1 MTTYDVYSRQGAD
14 NRFAPRSDVNAL
26 TNAQVAQGAEIGTLK
41 EQVRAQLLLSNMLPR
56 PAGPNIPAT
65 LVVGFIG
72 DSWCTARAG
81 GEGGAPEEA
90 TLAAVAARRL
100 GVAAAVS
107 GQGSTGW
114 AHVPTPQGDTGFFS
128 APARVDAV
136 LDAHPS
142 LLVVVGSVNDNWA
155 IDQPPV
161 PSDPASGPAAI
172 KNSVVALVTRV
183 RDRAPALPII
193 VVGPQPTSEY
203 RTYAG
208 SSHKNAAAVRAG
220 VEAAGGA
227 GNGVWF
233 TDWLGVAVSPATRW
247 DPATSP
253 NRHWGRGEVIC
264 YDGVNYEVTEASWV
278 PSSNPDAAD
287 PYLASFLPSAPV
299 SRRTAVLS
307 GRGAVGKTPSS
318 GTRALWLMADETH
331 VNVAGA
337 QAFGVELADRVIEG
351 VSALRDWIIA
361 KGPVVVRPATP
372 TPPPPGPNPPAPP
385 APARPMGALADVRD
399 ARWGVKWGALSATAL
414 QGALSQ
420 LPEGAA
426 VRGSAA
432 LPVRMSKDEGA
443 DRFVTSTVSSIT
455 PKGGGAA
462 VRINQSTVA
471 QLKAVEDVN
480 GVVATLGEALDI
492 LDAAP
497 ARTPIIVE
505 CMDTSNDIIADYWV
519 YDQKMMQYLL
529 GRYGAQ
535 AAKRVIVATNGTL
548 NAARQKAKADAALKA
563 LPRLAYKPSGPWT
576 AEDVGALRAVD
587 MIACR
592 SNDASKPEVLA
603 AIKNHPEKPGLWWA
617 GMTTAAHVDAARAA
631 SKAAGLAIEGWLM
644 EAREAAPGAL
654 STALPVMP

>member
-1 MTTYDVYSRQGAD
+1 MATYPVYSKAGVDR
-14 NRFAPRSDVNAL
+14 RFAPKASVDAL
-26 TNAQVAQGAEIGTLK
+26 TALTSTQGAEIGTLK

-56 PAGPNIPAT
+56 QGGPGTPTT

-72 DSWCTARAG
+72 DSWATPGAG
-81 GEGGAPEEA
+81 GAGGAPEGE
-90 TLAAVAARRL
+90 TMVSVAAKRL

-114 AHVPTPQGDTGFFS
+114 ARTPTPQGDTGFFS
-128 APARVDAV
+128 APKRVDAV

-161 PSDPASGPAAI
+161 PSDPASGPKAI
-172 KNSVVALVTRV
+172 TDSVKALVDRV
-183 RDRAPALPII
+183 RDRAPALPIV

-208 SSHKNAAAVRAG
+208 SSHKNAKAVLDG
-220 VEAAGGA
+220 VSASGGA
-227 GNGVWF
+227 NNGVWF
-233 TDWLGVAVSPATRW
+233 TDWLGVAATSATRW
-247 DPATSP
+247 DPATGP
-253 NRHWGRGEVIC
+253 ARHWSRSEVIC
-264 YDGVNYEVTEASWV
+264 YEGVNYEVTATSWV
-278 PSSNPDAAD
+278 PNANPDAAD

-307 GRGAVGKTPSS
+307 GRGAVGKTPAS

-337 QAFGVELADRVIEG
+337 QAFGVELADRIIEG
-351 VSALRDWIIA
+351 VGALREWIIA
-361 KGPVVVRPATP
+361 KGPVVVRPASP
-372 TPPPPGPNPPAPP
+372 TPPPPPNPPAPT
-385 APARPMGALADVRD
+385 PARPMGALADVRD
-399 ARWGVKWGALSATAL
+399 ARWGVKWGALSASAL

-420 LPEGAA
+420 LIEGETL
-426 VRGSAA
+426 RGSVA

-497 ARTPIIVE
+497 ARTPIVVE
-505 CMDTSNDIIADYWV
+505 CMDTNNDIIADYWV
-519 YDQKMMQYLL
+519 YDQKMMEFLL
-529 GRYGAQ
+529 ARYGAA
-535 AAKRVIVATNGTL
+535 AAKRIIVATNGTL
-548 NAARQKAKADAALKA
+548 NAARIKAKEDAALKV
-563 LPRLAYKPSGPWT
+563 LPRMACKPSGPWT
-576 AEDVGALRAVD
+576 AEDIGRLKAVD

-603 AIKNHPEKPGLWWA
+603 AIKNHPEGPGLWWQ
-617 GMTTAAHVDAARAA
+617 GMTTAGHVETAKAA

-644 EAREAAPGAL
+644 EALEASPGAL
-654 STALPVMP
+654 STALPIMP

>member
-1 MTTYDVYSRQGAD
+1 MATYPVYSKTGVDR
-14 NRFAPRSDVNAL
+14 RFAPKASVDAL
-26 TNAQVAQGAEIGTLK
+26 TNAQIAQGAEIAAVK

-56 PAGPNIPAT
+56 QGGPGVPTTIT
-65 LVVGFIG
+65 VGFIG
-72 DSWCTARAG
+72 DSWMTPQAG
-81 GEGGAPEEA
+81 GPGGASEGGTMPQI
-90 TLAAVAARRL
+90 AAKRL
-100 GVAAAVS
+100 GVAAAIS

-114 AHVPTPQGDTGFFS
+114 ARTPSPQGTTGFFS

-142 LLVVVGSVNDNWA
+142 LLVVVGSVNDNWT

-161 PSDPASGPAAI
+161 PSDPASGPKAI
-172 KNSVVALVTRV
+172 SQSVKALVDRV

-193 VVGPQPTSEY
+193 IVGPQPTSEY

-208 SSHKNAAAVRAG
+208 SSHKNAEAVRDG
-220 VEAAGGA
+220 VTAAGGLT
-227 GNGVWF
+227 NGIWF
-233 TDWLGVAVSPATRW
+233 SDWLGVATTSATRW

-253 NRHWGRGEVIC
+253 ARHWSKGEVIC
-264 YDGVNYEVTEASWV
+264 YDGVNYEVVADAWV
-278 PSSNPDAAD
+278 PSANPDAAD

-307 GRGAVGKTPSS
+307 GRGAVGKTPAS

-331 VNVAGA
+331 VNVGGA

-351 VSALRDWIIA
+351 TQTLRDWIIA
-361 KGPVVVRPATP
+361 KGPVVVRPASP
-372 TPPPPGPNPPAPP
+372 TPPPPTP
-385 APARPMGALADVRD
+385 PARPMGALADVRD
-399 ARWGVKWGALSATAL
+399 ARWGVKWGALSASAL
-414 QGALSQ
+414 RGALSQ
-420 LPEGAA
+420 LIEGETL
-426 VRGSAA
+426 RGSVA

-455 PKGGGAA
+455 PKGGGTA
-462 VRINQSTVA
+462 VRINQSTIA

-480 GVVATLGEALDI
+480 GVVATLGEALSL

-497 ARTPIIVE
+497 ARTPIVVE

-529 GRYGAQ
+529 GRYGAA
-535 AAKRVIVATNGTL
+535 AAKRIIVATNGTL
-548 NAARQKAKADAALKA
+548 NAARIKAKEDAALKV
-563 LPRLAYKPSGPWT
+563 LPRMACKPSGPWT
-576 AEDVGALRAVD
+576 AEDIGKLKAVD

-603 AIKNHPEKPGLWWA
+603 AIKNHPERPGLWWQ
-617 GMTTAAHVDAARAA
+617 GMTTAGHVESAKAA
-631 SKAAGLAIEGWLM
+631 SKTAGLAIEGWLM
-644 EAREAAPGAL
+644 EALEASPGAL
-654 STALPVMP
+654 STALPIRP

>member
-1 MTTYDVYSRQGAD
+1 MTTYDVYSKRGAD

-26 TNAQVAQGAEIGTLK
+26 TSAQIAQGAEIAAVK
-41 EQVRAQLLLSNMLPR
+41 EQIRAQLLLSNMLPR
-56 PAGPNIPAT
+56 LAGPNTPAT

-72 DSWCTARAG
+72 DSWMTPGAG
-81 GEGGAPEEA
+81 GQGGAPEEA
-90 TLAAVAARRL
+90 TMPQIAAKRL

-114 AHVPTPQGDTGFFS
+114 AHAPAGVGFFS

-155 IDQPPV
+155 IDQPPT
-161 PSDPASGPAAI
+161 PADPASGPRAI
-172 KNSVVALVTRV
+172 SQSVKALVDRV

-208 SSHKNAAAVRAG
+208 SSHKNVHAVKDG
-220 VEAAGGA
+220 VDLAGGLT
-227 GNGVWF
+227 NGIWF

-247 DPATSP
+247 DPASSP

-264 YDGVNYEVTEASWV
+264 YDGVNYEVTADAWV
-278 PSSNPDAAD
+278 PSVNPDAAD

-307 GRGAVGKTPSS
+307 GRGAVGKTPAS
-318 GTRALWLMADETH
+318 GTRALWLMNDETH
-331 VNVAGA
+331 VNVGGA
-337 QAFGVELADRVIEG
+337 QAFGVELADRIIEG
-351 VSALRDWIIA
+351 VSALRDWIIS
-361 KGPVVVRPATP
+361 KGPVVVRPAP
-372 TPPPPGPNPPAPP
+372 APGPNPQPG
-385 APARPMGALADVRD
+385 RPTGALADVRD

-414 QGALSQ
+414 QGVLSQ

-462 VRINQSTVA
+462 VRINQSTIA
-471 QLKAVEDVN
+471 QIKAVEDVN

-497 ARTPIIVE
+497 ARTPIVVE

-529 GRYGAQ
+529 ARYGAQ

-548 NAARQKAKADAALKA
+548 NAARQKAKADAALKV

-576 AEDVGALRAVD
+576 AEDVGALKAVD

-592 SNDASKPEVLA
+592 SNDTSKPEVLA
-603 AIKNHPEKPGLWWA
+603 AIKNHPDRPGLWWA
-617 GMTTAAHVDAARAA
+617 GMTTAAHVEAARAA
-631 SKAAGLAIEGWLM
+631 SKAAGLAIEGWIM
-644 EAREAAPGAL
+644 EAKEAAPGAL
-654 STALPVMP
+654 STALPVRP

>member
-14 NRFAPRSDVNAL
+14 KRFAPRSDVSAL
-26 TNAQVAQGAEIGTLK
+26 TSAQIAQGAEIGTLK

-56 PAGPNIPAT
+56 QGGPGTPSA

-81 GEGGAPEEA
+81 GPEGAPEEA
-90 TLAAVAARRL
+90 TMVQIAAKRL

-114 AHVPTPQGDTGFFS
+114 ARTPSPQGSTGFFS
-128 APARVDAV
+128 APERVDAV

-155 IDQPPV
+155 IDQPPT
-161 PSDPASGPAAI
+161 PADPASGPRAI
-172 KNSVVALVTRV
+172 SQSVKALVDRV

-208 SSHKNAAAVRAG
+208 SSHKNVHAVKDG
-220 VEAAGGA
+220 VDLAGGPA
-227 GNGVWF
+227 NGVWF
-233 TDWLGVAVSPATRW
+233 SDWLGVATSPATRW
-247 DPATSP
+247 DPASSP

-264 YDGVNYEVTEASWV
+264 YDGVNYEVVADAWV
-278 PSSNPDAAD
+278 PSVNPDAAD

-307 GRGAVGKTPSS
+307 GRGAVGKTPAS
-318 GTRALWLMADETH
+318 GTRALWLMSDETH
-331 VNVAGA
+331 VNVGGA

-351 VSALRDWIIA
+351 VQALREWIIGQ
-361 KGPVVVRPATP
+361 GPVVVRPASP
-372 TPPPPGPNPPAPP
+372 TPPPPGPNPPPP
-385 APARPMGALADVRD
+385 PARPTGALADVRD

-432 LPVRMSKDEGA
+432 LPVRMSKDEGT

-462 VRINQSTVA
+462 VRINQSTIA

-505 CMDTSNDIIADYWV
+505 CIDTSNDIIADYWV
-519 YDQKMMQYLL
+519 YDRKMMQYLL
-529 GRYGAQ
+529 ARYGA
-535 AAKRVIVATNGTL
+535 AASKRIIVATNGTL
-548 NAARQKAKADAALKA
+548 NAARQKAKADAALKV

-576 AEDVGALRAVD
+576 AEDIGGLKAVD

-592 SNDASKPEVLA
+592 SNDTSKPEVLA
-603 AIKNHPEKPGLWWA
+603 AIKNHPEGPGLWWA
-617 GMTTAAHVDAARAA
+617 GMTTAAHVEAAKTA

-644 EAREAAPGAL
+644 EAKEAAPGAL
-654 STALPVMP
+654 STALPVRP

>member
-1 MTTYDVYSRQGAD
+1 MATYPVYSKAGVDR
-14 NRFAPRSDVNAL
+14 RFAPKASVDAL
-26 TNAQVAQGAEIGTLK
+26 TNAQVAQGAEIGALK

-56 PAGPNIPAT
+56 QGGPGTPASI
-65 LVVGFIG
+65 VVGFIG
-72 DSWCTARAG
+72 DSWATPGAG
-81 GEGGAPEEA
+81 GEGGASEGETMPQI
-90 TLAAVAARRL
+90 AAKRL
-100 GVAAAVS
+100 GVAAAIS

-114 AHVPTPQGDTGFFS
+114 ARTPSPQGTTGFFS

-142 LLVVVGSVNDNWA
+142 LLVVVGSVNDNWT

-161 PSDPASGPAAI
+161 PSDPNSGPAAI
-172 KNSVVALVTRV
+172 TASVKALVDRV
-183 RDRAPALPII
+183 RDRAPALPTI

-208 SSHKNAAAVRAG
+208 SSHKNAKAVRDG
-220 VEAAGGA
+220 VSASGGA
-227 GNGVWF
+227 NNGVWF
-233 TDWLGVAVSPATRW
+233 TDWLGVATTSATRW

-253 NRHWGRGEVIC
+253 ARHWSRGEVIC
-264 YDGVNYEVTEASWV
+264 YDGVNYEVVASSWV
-278 PSSNPDAAD
+278 PQSNPDAAD

-299 SRRTAVLS
+299 SRRTAVLT
-307 GRGAVGKTPSS
+307 GRGAVGKPSAT

-337 QAFGVELADRVIEG
+337 QAFGVELADRIIEG
-351 VSALRDWIIA
+351 AQALRDWIIA
-361 KGPVVVRPATP
+361 KGPVVVRPASP
-372 TPPPPGPNPPAPP
+372 TPPAPT
-385 APARPMGALADVRD
+385 PARPMGALADVRD
-399 ARWGVKWGALSATAL
+399 ARWGVKWGALSASAL
-414 QGALSQ
+414 RGALSQ
-420 LPEGAA
+420 LIEGETL
-426 VRGSAA
+426 RGSVA

-462 VRINQSTVA
+462 VRINQSTIA

-480 GVVATLGEALDI
+480 GVVATLGEALSL

-497 ARTPIIVE
+497 ARSPIVVE
-505 CMDTSNDIIADYWV
+505 CMDTNNDIIADYWV
-519 YDQKMMQYLL
+519 YDQKMMEFLL
-529 GRYGAQ
+529 ARYGAA

-548 NAARQKAKADAALKA
+548 NAARIKAKEDAALKV
-563 LPRLAYKPSGPWT
+563 LPRMACKPSGPWT
-576 AEDVGALRAVD
+576 AEDIGKLKAVD

-603 AIKNHPEKPGLWWA
+603 AIKNHPERPGLWWQ
-617 GMTTAAHVDAARAA
+617 GMTTAGHVETAKAA

-644 EAREAAPGAL
+644 EALEASPGAL
-654 STALPVMP
+654 STALPIMP

>member
-1 MTTYDVYSRQGAD
+1 MATYPVYSKAGVDR
-14 NRFAPRSDVNAL
+14 RFAPKASVDAL
-26 TNAQVAQGAEIGTLK
+26 TNAQVAQGAEIAAVK
-41 EQVRAQLLLSNMLPR
+41 EQIRAQLLLSNMLPR
-56 PAGPNIPAT
+56 PAGPGAPTAIT
-65 LVVGFIG
+65 VGFIG
-72 DSWCTARAG
+72 DSWMTPGAG
-81 GEGGAPEEA
+81 GPEGAPEEA
-90 TLAAVAARRL
+90 IMPQIAAKRL

-114 AHVPTPQGDTGFFS
+114 ARVPDPNPTGAAPFS
-128 APARVDAV
+128 APGRVDAV

-161 PSDPASGPAAI
+161 PSDPNSGPAAI
-172 KNSVVALVTRV
+172 TASVKALVDRV
-183 RDRAPALPII
+183 RNRAPACPII

-208 SSHKNAAAVRAG
+208 SSHKNAAAVRVG

-227 GNGVWF
+227 ANGVWF
-233 TDWLGVAVSPATRW
+233 TDWLGVATTSATRW

-253 NRHWGRGEVIC
+253 ARHWSRSEVIC
-264 YDGVNYEVTEASWV
+264 YDGVNYEVTADAWV
-278 PSSNPDAAD
+278 PSANPDAAD

-299 SRRTAVLS
+299 SRRTAVLT
-307 GRGAVGKTPSS
+307 GKGAVGKPSAT

-337 QAFGVELADRVIEG
+337 QAFGVELADRIIEG
-351 VSALRDWIIA
+351 VLSLREWIIGQ
-361 KGPVVVRPATP
+361 GPVVVRPATP
-372 TPPPPGPNPPAPP
+372 APPPTP

-399 ARWGVKWGALSATAL
+399 ARWGVKWGALSASAL
-414 QGALSQ
+414 RGALSQ
-420 LPEGAA
+420 LIEGEAL
-426 VRGSAA
+426 RGSVA

-462 VRINQSTVA
+462 VRINASTIA

-480 GVVATLGEALDI
+480 GVVATLGEALSL

-497 ARTPIIVE
+497 ARTPIVVE
-505 CMDTSNDIIADYWV
+505 CMDTTNDIIADYWV
-519 YDQKMMQYLL
+519 YDRKMMEFLL
-529 GRYGAQ
+529 ARYGAD
-535 AAKRVIVATNGTL
+535 APKRIIVATNGTL
-548 NAARQKAKADAALKA
+548 NAARQKAKADAALKV

-576 AEDVGALRAVD
+576 AEDIGKLRAVD

-592 SNDASKPEVLA
+592 SNDAPKPEVLA
-603 AIKNHPEKPGLWWA
+603 AIKNHPEKPGLWWQ
-617 GMTTAAHVDAARAA
+617 GMTTAGHVETAKAA

-644 EAREAAPGAL
+644 EALEASPGAL
-654 STALPVMP
+654 STELPIRP

>member
-1 MTTYDVYSRQGAD
+1 MTTYDVYSKKGAD
-14 NRFAPRSDVNAL
+14 NRFAPKASVDSL

-56 PAGPNIPAT
+56 LGGPNTPST
-65 LVVGFIG
+65 VVVGFIG
-72 DSWCTARAG
+72 DSWMTPRAG
-81 GEGGAPEEA
+81 GPEGAPEEA
-90 TLAAVAARRL
+90 TMVQIAAKRL
-100 GVAAAVS
+100 GVGAAVS

-114 AHVPTPQGDTGFFS
+114 AHVPTPTPAGVGFFS

-161 PSDPASGPAAI
+161 PSDPASGPRAI
-172 KNSVVALVTRV
+172 SQSVKALVDRV
-183 RDRAPALPII
+183 RDRAPALPIVI
-193 VVGPQPTSEY
+193 IGPQPTSEY

-208 SSHKNAAAVRAG
+208 SSHKNVHAVKDG
-220 VEAAGGA
+220 VDLAGGPP
-227 GNGVWF
+227 NGVWF
-233 TDWLGVAVSPATRW
+233 SDWLGVATSPATRW
-247 DPATSP
+247 DPTAGP
-253 NRHWGRGEVIC
+253 NRHWSQGEVIC
-264 YDGVNYEVTEASWV
+264 HEGVNYEVTEAWI

-307 GRGAVGKTPSS
+307 GRGAVGKTPAS
-318 GTRALWLMADETH
+318 GTRALWLMSDETH
-331 VNVAGA
+331 VNVGGA

-351 VSALRDWIIA
+351 VASLREWIIS
-361 KGPVVVRPATP
+361 KGPVVVRPAPAT
-372 TPPPPGPNPPAPP
+372 PPGPA
-385 APARPMGALADVRD
+385 AARPTGALADVRD

-462 VRINQSTVA
+462 VRINQSTIA

-519 YDQKMMQYLL
+519 YDQKMAQYLL
-529 GRYGAQ
+529 GRYGAR
-535 AAKRVIVATNGTL
+535 AAERVIVATNGTL
-548 NAARQKAKADAALKA
+548 NAARQKAKADAALRV

-576 AEDVGALRAVD
+576 AEDIGGLKAVD

-592 SNDASKPEVLA
+592 SNDTSKPEVLA
-603 AIKNHPEKPGLWWA
+603 AIKNHPERPGLWWA

-644 EAREAAPGAL
+644 EAKEAAPGAL
-654 STALPVMP
+654 STALPVRP

>member
-1 MTTYDVYSRQGAD
+1 MTTYDVYSKRGAD
-14 NRFAPRSDVNAL
+14 NRFAPKSDVGAL
-26 TNAQVAQGAEIGTLK
+26 TSAQIAQGAEIGTLK
-41 EQVRAQLLLSNMLPR
+41 EQIRAQLLLSNMLPR
-56 PAGPNIPAT
+56 QGGPGVPTALT
-65 LVVGFIG
+65 VGFIG
-72 DSWCTARAG
+72 DSWMTPQAG
-81 GEGGAPEEA
+81 GPGGAPEEA
-90 TLAAVAARRL
+90 TMPQIAAKRL

-114 AHVPTPQGDTGFFS
+114 ARTPSPANGTGFFS
-128 APARVDAV
+128 SPSRIDAV

-161 PSDPASGPAAI
+161 PSDPASGPRAI
-172 KNSVVALVTRV
+172 SQSVKALVDHV
-183 RDRAPALPII
+183 RDRAPALPIV

-208 SSHKNAAAVRAG
+208 SSHKNAHAVFDG
-220 VEAAGGA
+220 VTAAGGLT
-227 GNGVWF
+227 NGIWF
-233 TDWLGVAVSPATRW
+233 SDWLGVATGPATGW

-253 NRHWGRGEVIC
+253 NRHWSQGEVIC
-264 YDGVNYEVTEASWV
+264 YDGVNYEVTEAWI

-299 SRRTAVLS
+299 SRRTAVLT

-318 GTRALWLMADETH
+318 GTRALWLMSDETH

-337 QAFGVELADRVIEG
+337 QAFGVELADRIIEG
-351 VSALRDWIIA
+351 VSALRDWIIS

-372 TPPPPGPNPPAPP
+372 PAPSP
-385 APARPMGALADVRD
+385 PARPTGAMADVRD

-529 GRYGAQ
+529 GRYGAA

-548 NAARQKAKADAALKA
+548 NAARQKAQADAALKV

-576 AEDVGALRAVD
+576 AEDVGALKAVD

-592 SNDASKPEVLA
+592 SNDASKSEVLA

-644 EAREAAPGAL
+644 EAKEAAPGAL
-654 STALPVMP
+654 STALPVRP

>member
-1 MTTYDVYSRQGAD
+1 MTTYDVYSKRGAD
-14 NRFAPRSDVNAL
+14 NRFAPKSDVDAL
-26 TNAQVAQGAEIGTLK
+26 TNAQVAQGAEIAAVK
-41 EQVRAQLLLSNMLPR
+41 EQVRAQLTLANMLPR
-56 PAGPNIPAT
+56 LGGPSTPST
-65 LVVGFIG
+65 VVVGFIG
-72 DSWCTARAG
+72 DSWMTPGAG
-81 GEGGAPEEA
+81 GQGGAPEEA
-90 TLAAVAARRL
+90 TMVQIAAKRL
-100 GVAAAVS
+100 GVGAAVS

-114 AHVPTPQGDTGFFS
+114 AHVPTPTPAGVGFFS

-161 PSDPASGPAAI
+161 PSDPASGPRAI
-172 KNSVVALVTRV
+172 SQSVKALVTRV

-208 SSHKNAAAVRAG
+208 SSHKNVHAVKDG
-220 VEAAGGA
+220 VDLAGGLT
-227 GNGVWF
+227 NGIWF

-247 DPATSP
+247 GPTAGP

-264 YDGVNYEVTEASWV
+264 YEGVNYEVTEASWV
-278 PSSNPDAAD
+278 PSVNPDAAD

-307 GRGAVGKTPSS
+307 GRGAVGKTPAS
-318 GTRALWLMADETH
+318 GTRALWLMGDETH

-351 VSALRDWIIA
+351 VQALREWIIA

-372 TPPPPGPNPPAPP
+372 PAPG
-385 APARPMGALADVRD
+385 RPVGAMADVRD

-420 LPEGAA
+420 LPEGGGA
-426 VRGSAA
+426 VLRGSAA

-462 VRINQSTVA
+462 VRINQSTVP

-480 GVVATLGEALDI
+480 GTVATLGEALDI

-497 ARTPIIVE
+497 ARTPVIVE

-519 YDQKMMQYLL
+519 YDRKMMEFLL
-529 GRYGAQ
+529 ARYGAD
-535 AAKRVIVATNGTL
+535 AAKRIIVATNGTL
-548 NAARQKAKADAALKA
+548 NAARQKAKADAALKV

-576 AEDVGALRAVD
+576 AEDVGALKAVD

-592 SNDASKPEVLA
+592 SNDTSKPEVLA
-603 AIKNHPEKPGLWWA
+603 AIKNHPEGPGLWWA

-631 SKAAGLAIEGWLM
+631 SSAAGLAIEGWIM
-644 EAREAAPGAL
+644 EAKEAAPGAL
-654 STALPVMP
+654 STALPVRP

>member
-1 MTTYDVYSRQGAD
+1 MATYPVYSKAGVDR
-14 NRFAPRSDVNAL
+14 RFAPKASVDAL

-41 EQVRAQLLLSNMLPR
+41 EQIRAQLLLSNMLPR
-56 PAGPNIPAT
+56 QGGPGTPSALT
-65 LVVGFIG
+65 VGFIG
-72 DSWCTARAG
+72 DSWATPGAAG
-81 GEGGAPEEA
+81 AGGAPEEA
-90 TLAAVAARRL
+90 TMPQIAAKRL
-100 GVAAAVS
+100 GVAAAIS

-114 AHVPTPQGDTGFFS
+114 AHVPTPTPAGVGFFS

-155 IDQPPV
+155 IDQPPT
-161 PSDPASGPAAI
+161 PADPNSGRAAI
-172 KNSVVALVTRV
+172 TASVKALVDRV

-208 SSHKNAAAVRAG
+208 SSHKNAKAVRDG
-220 VEAAGGA
+220 VTAAGGLT
-227 GNGVWF
+227 NGVWF
-233 TDWLGVAVSPATRW
+233 SDWLGVATTSATRW

-253 NRHWGRGEVIC
+253 ARHWSKGEVIC
-264 YDGVNYEVTEASWV
+264 HEGVNYEVTATSWV
-278 PSSNPDAAD
+278 PSANPDAAD

-307 GRGAVGKTPSS
+307 GRGAVGKTPAS
-318 GTRALWLMADETH
+318 GTRALWLMSDETH
-331 VNVAGA
+331 VNVGGA
-337 QAFGVELADRVIEG
+337 QAFGVELADRIIEG
-351 VSALRDWIIA
+351 TQALRDWIIA
-361 KGPVVVRPATP
+361 KGPVVVRPASP
-372 TPPPPGPNPPAPP
+372 TPPPPSPPTPP
-385 APARPMGALADVRD
+385 VRPMGALADVRD
-399 ARWGVKWGALSATAL
+399 ARWGVKWGALSASAL
-414 QGALSQ
+414 RGALSQ
-420 LPEGAA
+420 LIEGETL
-426 VRGSAA
+426 RGSVA

-462 VRINQSTVA
+462 VRINQSTIA

-497 ARTPIIVE
+497 PRNPIVVE

-519 YDQKMMQYLL
+519 YDQKMMEFLL
-529 GRYGAQ
+529 ARYGAA
-535 AAKRVIVATNGTL
+535 AAKRIIVATNGTL
-548 NAARQKAKADAALKA
+548 NAARQKAKADAALKV

-576 AEDVGALRAVD
+576 AEDIGKLKAVD

-603 AIKNHPEKPGLWWA
+603 AIKNHPERPGLWWQ
-617 GMTTAAHVDAARAA
+617 GMTTAGHVESAKAA

-644 EAREAAPGAL
+644 EALEASPGAL
-654 STALPVMP
+654 STELPIRP

>member
-1 MTTYDVYSRQGAD
+1 MTTYDVYSKRGAD
-14 NRFAPRSDVNAL
+14 NRFAPKSDVGAL
-26 TNAQVAQGAEIGTLK
+26 TSAQIAQGAEIGTLK
-41 EQVRAQLLLSNMLPR
+41 EQIRAQLLLSSMRPR
-56 PAGPNIPAT
+56 QGGPGAPSALT
-65 LVVGFIG
+65 VGFIG

-90 TLAAVAARRL
+90 TMPQIAAKRL

-114 AHVPTPQGDTGFFS
+114 ARTPSPANGTGFFS
-128 APARVDAV
+128 SPSRIDAV

-161 PSDPASGPAAI
+161 PSDPASGPRAI
-172 KNSVVALVTRV
+172 SQSVKALVDRV
-183 RDRAPALPII
+183 RDRAPALPIV

-208 SSHKNAAAVRAG
+208 SSHKNAHAVFDG
-220 VEAAGGA
+220 VTAAGGLT
-227 GNGVWF
+227 NGIWF
-233 TDWLGVAVSPATRW
+233 SDWLGVATSPATRW

-253 NRHWGRGEVIC
+253 NRHWSQGEVIC
-264 YDGVNYEVTEASWV
+264 YDGVNYEVTEAGI

-299 SRRTAVLS
+299 SRRTAVLT

-318 GTRALWLMADETH
+318 GTRALWLMSDETH

-337 QAFGVELADRVIEG
+337 QAFGVELADRIIEG
-351 VSALRDWIIA
+351 VVALREWIIA
-361 KGPVVVRPATP
+361 RGPVVVRPATP
-372 TPPPPGPNPPAPP
+372 PTPPPGPNPPPS
-385 APARPMGALADVRD
+385 PARPMGALADVRD

-529 GRYGAQ
+529 GRYGAA

-548 NAARQKAKADAALKA
+548 NAARQKAKAEAALKV

-576 AEDVGALRAVD
+576 AEDVGALKAVD

-644 EAREAAPGAL
+644 EAKEAAPGAL
-654 STALPVMP
+654 STALPVRP

>member
-1 MTTYDVYSRQGAD
+1 MTTYDVYSKRGAD
-14 NRFAPRSDVNAL
+14 NRFAPKSDVGAL

-41 EQVRAQLLLSNMLPR
+41 EQVRAQLLMSNMLPR
-56 PAGPNIPAT
+56 QGGPGVPTA

-72 DSWCTARAG
+72 DSWMTPGAG
-81 GEGGAPEEA
+81 GQGGAPEEA
-90 TLAAVAARRL
+90 TMVQIAAKRL

-114 AHVPTPQGDTGFFS
+114 AHVPSPQGSTGFFS
-128 APARVDAV
+128 APERVDAV

-161 PSDPASGPAAI
+161 PSDPASGPRAI
-172 KNSVVALVTRV
+172 SQSVKALVTRV

-208 SSHKNAAAVRAG
+208 SSHKNVHAVKDG
-220 VEAAGGA
+220 VDLAGGLT
-227 GNGVWF
+227 NGIWF

-247 DPATSP
+247 DPTAGP

-264 YDGVNYEVTEASWV
+264 HEGVNYEVTADAWV
-278 PSSNPDAAD
+278 PSVNPDAAD

-307 GRGAVGKTPSS
+307 GRGAVGKTPAS
-318 GTRALWLMADETH
+318 GTRALWLMNDETH
-331 VNVAGA
+331 VNVGGA
-337 QAFGVELADRVIEG
+337 QAFGVELADRIIEG

-372 TPPPPGPNPPAPP
+372 PAPG
-385 APARPMGALADVRD
+385 RPVGALADVRD
-399 ARWGVKWGALSATAL
+399 VRWGVKWGALSATAL

-420 LPEGAA
+420 LPEGQA

-462 VRINQSTVA
+462 VRINQSTIA

-529 GRYGAQ
+529 GRYGAR
-535 AAKRVIVATNGTL
+535 AAERVIVATNGTL
-548 NAARQKAKADAALKA
+548 NAARQKAKADAALKV

-576 AEDVGALRAVD
+576 AEDVGALKAVD

-592 SNDASKPEVLA
+592 SNDTSKPEVLA

-617 GMTTAAHVDAARAA
+617 AMTTAAHVDAARAA
-631 SKAAGLAIEGWLM
+631 SKAAGLAIEGWIM
-644 EAREAAPGAL
+644 EAKEAAPGAL
-654 STALPVMP
+654 STALPVRP

>member
-14 NRFAPRSDVNAL
+14 KRFAPRSDVSAL
-26 TNAQVAQGAEIGTLK
+26 TSAQIAQGAEIGTLK
-41 EQVRAQLLLSNMLPR
+41 EQIRAQLLLSNMLPR
-56 PAGPNIPAT
+56 QGGPGVPSA

-81 GEGGAPEEA
+81 GPEGAPEEA
-90 TLAAVAARRL
+90 TMPQIAAKRL

-114 AHVPTPQGDTGFFS
+114 ARTPSPQGSTGFFS
-128 APARVDAV
+128 ASERVDAV

-155 IDQPPV
+155 IDQPPT
-161 PSDPASGPAAI
+161 PADPASGPRAI
-172 KNSVVALVTRV
+172 TDSVKALVDRV
-183 RDRAPALPII
+183 RTRAPALPII

-208 SSHKNAAAVRAG
+208 SSHKNVRAVKDG
-220 VEAAGGA
+220 VDLAGGPA
-227 GNGVWF
+227 NGVWF
-233 TDWLGVAVSPATRW
+233 SDWLGVATSPATRW

-253 NRHWGRGEVIC
+253 ARHWSRSEVIC
-264 YDGVNYEVTEASWV
+264 YDGVNYEVVASSWV
-278 PSSNPDAAD
+278 PQSNPDAAD

-299 SRRTAVLS
+299 SRRTAVLT
-307 GRGAVGKTPSS
+307 GKGAVGKPAAT

-337 QAFGVELADRVIEG
+337 QAFGVELADRIIEG
-351 VSALRDWIIA
+351 VLSLREWIIA
-361 KGPVVVRPATP
+361 KGPVVVRPASP
-372 TPPPPGPNPPAPP
+372 TPPPPGPNPQ
-385 APARPMGALADVRD
+385 PARPTGALADVRD
-399 ARWGVKWGALSATAL
+399 ARWGVKWGALSASAL
-414 QGALSQ
+414 GGALSQ

-426 VRGSAA
+426 VRGSVA

-462 VRINQSTVA
+462 VRINQSTIA
-471 QLKAVEDVN
+471 QLKAVEDAN

-497 ARTPIIVE
+497 PRTPIIVE
-505 CMDTSNDIIADYWV
+505 CMDTTNDIIADYWV
-519 YDQKMMQYLL
+519 YDQKMMQFLL
-529 GRYGAQ
+529 ARYGA
-535 AAKRVIVATNGTL
+535 AAPKRIIIATNGTL
-548 NAARQKAKADAALKA
+548 NAARIKAKEDAALKV

-576 AEDVGALRAVD
+576 AEDIGKLKAVD

-603 AIKNHPEKPGLWWA
+603 AIKNHPERPGLWWA
-617 GMTTAAHVDAARAA
+617 GMTTAGHVESAKAA
-631 SKAAGLAIEGWLM
+631 SRAAGLAIEGWLM
-644 EAREAAPGAL
+644 EALEASPGAL
-654 STALPVMP
+654 STALPIMP

>member
-1 MTTYDVYSRQGAD
+1 MATYPVYSKAGVDR
-14 NRFAPRSDVNAL
+14 RFAPKASVDAL
-26 TNAQVAQGAEIGTLK
+26 TALTSTQGAEIAAVK
-41 EQVRAQLLLSNMLPR
+41 EQVRAQLVLSNMLPR
-56 PAGPNIPAT
+56 QGGPGTPSA

-81 GEGGAPEEA
+81 GPEGAPEEA
-90 TLAAVAARRL
+90 TMVQIAAKRL

-114 AHVPTPQGDTGFFS
+114 ARTPSPQGSTGFFS

-155 IDQPPV
+155 IDQPPT
-161 PSDPASGPAAI
+161 PADPASGPRAI
-172 KNSVVALVTRV
+172 SQSVKALVDRV

-208 SSHKNAAAVRAG
+208 SSHKNAHAVKDG
-220 VEAAGGA
+220 VDLAGGPA
-227 GNGVWF
+227 SGVWF
-233 TDWLGVAVSPATRW
+233 SDWLGVATSPATRW
-247 DPATSP
+247 DPASSP

-264 YDGVNYEVTEASWV
+264 YDGVNYEVVADAWV
-278 PSSNPDAAD
+278 PSVNPDAAD

-307 GRGAVGKTPSS
+307 GRGAVGKTPAS
-318 GTRALWLMADETH
+318 GTRALWLMNDETH
-331 VNVAGA
+331 VNVGGA

-351 VSALRDWIIA
+351 AQALREWIIGQ
-361 KGPVVVRPATP
+361 GPVVVRPASP
-372 TPPPPGPNPPAPP
+372 TPPQ
-385 APARPMGALADVRD
+385 PARPTGALADVRD

-420 LPEGAA
+420 LPEGQA

-462 VRINQSTVA
+462 VRINQSTIA

-480 GVVATLGEALDI
+480 GAVATLGEALDI

-497 ARTPIIVE
+497 ARSPIIVE

-529 GRYGAQ
+529 ARYGAQ
-535 AAKRVIVATNGTL
+535 AAKRIIVATNGTL
-548 NAARQKAKADAALKA
+548 NAARQKAKADAALRV

-576 AEDVGALRAVD
+576 AEDIGRLKAVD

-592 SNDASKPEVLA
+592 SNDTSKPEVLA
-603 AIKNHPEKPGLWWA
+603 AIKNHPEGPGLWWA
-617 GMTTAAHVDAARAA
+617 GMTTAAHVEAAKAA
-631 SKAAGLAIEGWLM
+631 SKAAGLSIEGWLM
-644 EAREAAPGAL
+644 EAKEAAPGAL
-654 STALPVMP
+654 STALPVRP

>member
-1 MTTYDVYSRQGAD
+1 MTTYDVYSKRGAD
-14 NRFAPRSDVNAL
+14 NRFAPKASVDAL
-26 TNAQVAQGAEIGTLK
+26 TGAQIAQGAEIGALK
-41 EQVRAQLLLSNMLPR
+41 ERVRAQLLLSNMLPR
-56 PAGPNIPAT
+56 QGGPGTPSA

-72 DSWCTARAG
+72 DSWSTPGAG
-81 GEGGAPEEA
+81 GQGGAPEEA
-90 TLAAVAARRL
+90 TMVSVAAKRL
-100 GVAAAVS
+100 GVGAAVS

-114 AHVPTPQGDTGFFS
+114 AHVPSPQGGTGFFS
-128 APARVDAV
+128 APERVDAV

-142 LLVVVGSVNDNWA
+142 LLVVVGSVNDDWA
-155 IDQPPV
+155 IDQPPT
-161 PSDPASGPAAI
+161 PADPASGPRAI
-172 KNSVVALVTRV
+172 SQSVKALVDRV

-208 SSHKNAAAVRAG
+208 SSHKNAKAVLDG
-220 VEAAGGA
+220 VSASGGA
-227 GNGVWF
+227 DNGIHFV
-233 TDWLGVAVSPATRW
+233 DWLGVATSPATRW
-247 DPATSP
+247 DPASSP
-253 NRHWGRGEVIC
+253 NRHWGRGEIIC
-264 YDGVNYEVTEASWV
+264 YDGVNYEVVADAWV
-278 PSSNPDAAD
+278 PSANPDAAD

-307 GRGAVGKTPSS
+307 GRGAVGKTPAS
-318 GTRALWLMADETH
+318 GTRALWLMNDETH
-331 VNVAGA
+331 VNVGGA
-337 QAFGVELADRVIEG
+337 QAFGVELADRIIEG
-351 VSALRDWIIA
+351 VVALRDWIIGQ
-361 KGPVVVRPATP
+361 GPVVVRPAT
-372 TPPPPGPNPPAPP
+372 
-385 APARPMGALADVRD
+385 APARPTGALADVRD

-462 VRINQSTVA
+462 VRINQSTIA
-471 QLKAVEDVN
+471 RLKAVEDVN

-529 GRYGAQ
+529 GRYGA
-535 AAKRVIVATNGTL
+535 AAPKRVIVATNGTL
-548 NAARQKAKADAALKA
+548 NAARQKAKADAALKV

-576 AEDVGALRAVD
+576 AEDIGGLEAVD

-631 SKAAGLAIEGWLM
+631 SSAAGLAIEGWLM
-644 EAREAAPGAL
+644 EAKEAAPGAL
-654 STALPVMP
+654 STALPVRP

>member
-1 MTTYDVYSRQGAD
+1 MATYPVYSKAGVDR
-14 NRFAPRSDVNAL
+14 RFAPKASVDAL
-26 TNAQVAQGAEIGTLK
+26 TDAQVAQGAEIGTLK
-41 EQVRAQLLLSNMLPR
+41 EQIRAQLLLSNMLPR
-56 PAGPNIPAT
+56 LGGPNTPASIT
-65 LVVGFIG
+65 VGFIG
-72 DSWCTARAG
+72 DSWCTAGAG
-81 GEGGAPEEA
+81 GPFGAPEEA
-90 TLAAVAARRL
+90 TMPQIAAKRL
-100 GVAAAVS
+100 GVAAAIS

-114 AHVPTPQGDTGFFS
+114 ARTPTPQGDTGFFS
-128 APARVDAV
+128 APQRIDAV

-142 LLVVVGSVNDNWA
+142 LLVVVGSANDNWA
-155 IDQPPV
+155 IDQPPT
-161 PSDPASGPAAI
+161 PGDPESGPRAI
-172 KNSVVALVTRV
+172 RASVTSLVTRV

-193 VVGPQPTSEY
+193 IVGPQPTSEY

-220 VEAAGGA
+220 TIAAGGQN
-227 GNGVWF
+227 NGIWF
-233 TDWLGVAVSPATRW
+233 SDWLGVATTSATRW

-253 NRHWGRGEVIC
+253 ARHWSRGEVIC
-264 YDGVNYEVTEASWV
+264 FDGVNYEVVEASWV

-299 SRRTAVLS
+299 SRRTAVLT
-307 GRGAVGKTPSS
+307 GKGAVGKPAAT
-318 GTRALWLMADETH
+318 GTRALWLMSDETH

-337 QAFGVELADRVIEG
+337 QAFGVELADRIIEG
-351 VSALRDWIIA
+351 VQALREWIIA
-361 KGPVVVRPATP
+361 KGPVVVRPASP
-372 TPPPPGPNPPAPP
+372 APNPP

-420 LPEGAA
+420 LIEGETL
-426 VRGSAA
+426 RGSVA

-462 VRINQSTVA
+462 VRINQSTIA

-480 GVVATLGEALDI
+480 GTVATLGEALDI

-497 ARTPIIVE
+497 ARSPIVVE
-505 CMDTSNDIIADYWV
+505 CMDTTNDIIADYWV
-519 YDQKMMQYLL
+519 YDRKMMEFLL
-529 GRYGAQ
+529 ARYGA
-535 AAKRVIVATNGTL
+535 AASKRIIVATNGTL
-548 NAARQKAKADAALKA
+548 NAARVKAKEDAALKV

-576 AEDVGALRAVD
+576 AEDIGKLKAVD

-603 AIKNHPEKPGLWWA
+603 AIKNHPERPGLWWQ
-617 GMTTAAHVDAARAA
+617 GMTTAGHVESAKAA

-644 EAREAAPGAL
+644 EALEASPGAL
-654 STALPVMP
+654 STALPIRP

>member
-1 MTTYDVYSRQGAD
+1 MATYPVYSKAGVDR
-14 NRFAPRSDVNAL
+14 RFAPKASVDAL

-41 EQVRAQLLLSNMLPR
+41 EQIRAQLLLSNMLPR
-56 PAGPNIPAT
+56 QGGPGTPASIT
-65 LVVGFIG
+65 VGFIG
-72 DSWCTARAG
+72 DSWCTAGAG
-81 GEGGAPEEA
+81 GQGGAPEEA
-90 TLAAVAARRL
+90 TMVSVAAKRL
-100 GVAAAVS
+100 GVGAATS

-114 AHVPTPQGDTGFFS
+114 ARTPSPANGTGFFS

-155 IDQPPV
+155 IDQPPT
-161 PSDPASGPAAI
+161 PGDPESGPRAI
-172 KNSVVALVTRV
+172 SQSVKALVDRV
-183 RDRAPALPII
+183 RNRAPACPII

-208 SSHKNAAAVRAG
+208 SSHKNAKAVLDG
-220 VEAAGGA
+220 VTAAGGA
-227 GNGVWF
+227 PNGVWF
-233 TDWLGVAVSPATRW
+233 SDWLGVATTSATRW

-253 NRHWGRGEVIC
+253 ARHWSRSEVIC
-264 YDGVNYEVTEASWV
+264 FDGVNYEVVADAWV
-278 PSSNPDAAD
+278 PNANPDAAD

-299 SRRTAVLS
+299 SRRTAVLT
-307 GRGAVGKTPSS
+307 GKGAVGKPSAT

-331 VNVAGA
+331 VNVGGA
-337 QAFGVELADRVIEG
+337 QAFGIELADRIIEG
-351 VSALRDWIIA
+351 VLSLREWIIA
-361 KGPVVVRPATP
+361 KGPVVVRPASP
-372 TPPPPGPNPPAPP
+372 TPPPPPPPAPT
-385 APARPMGALADVRD
+385 PARPMGALADVRD
-399 ARWGVKWGALSATAL
+399 ARWGVKWGALSASAL
-414 QGALSQ
+414 RGALSQ
-420 LPEGAA
+420 LIEGETL
-426 VRGSAA
+426 RGSVA

-462 VRINQSTVA
+462 VRINQSTIA

-497 ARTPIIVE
+497 PRTPIIVE
-505 CMDTSNDIIADYWV
+505 CMDTTNDIIAGYWV
-519 YDQKMMQYLL
+519 YDQKMMEFLL
-529 GRYGAQ
+529 ARYGAQ

-548 NAARQKAKADAALKA
+548 NAAREKAKADAALKV

-576 AEDVGALRAVD
+576 AEDIGGLKAVD

-603 AIKNHPEKPGLWWA
+603 AIKNHPERPGLWWQ
-617 GMTTAAHVDAARAA
+617 GMTTAGHVETAKAA

-644 EAREAAPGAL
+644 EALEASPGAL
-654 STALPVMP
+654 STALPIRP

>member
-14 NRFAPRSDVNAL
+14 NRFAPRSDVSAL
-26 TNAQVAQGAEIGTLK
+26 TSAQIAQGAEIAAVK
-41 EQVRAQLLLSNMLPR
+41 EQVRAQLVLSNMLPR
-56 PAGPNIPAT
+56 QGGPGVPSA

-81 GEGGAPEEA
+81 GPEGAPEEA
-90 TLAAVAARRL
+90 TMVQIAAKRL

-114 AHVPTPQGDTGFFS
+114 ARTPSPQGSTGFFS
-128 APARVDAV
+128 APERVDAV

-155 IDQPPV
+155 IDQPPT
-161 PSDPASGPAAI
+161 PADPASGPRAI
-172 KNSVVALVTRV
+172 SQSVKALVDRV

-208 SSHKNAAAVRAG
+208 SSHKNVHAVKDG
-220 VEAAGGA
+220 VDLAGGPA
-227 GNGVWF
+227 NGVWF
-233 TDWLGVAVSPATRW
+233 SDWLGVATIPATRW
-247 DPATSP
+247 DPASSP
-253 NRHWGRGEVIC
+253 NRYWGRGEVIC
-264 YDGVNYEVTEASWV
+264 YDGVNYEVTEAWI

-307 GRGAVGKTPSS
+307 GRGAVGKTPAS
-318 GTRALWLMADETH
+318 GTRALWLMNDETH
-331 VNVAGA
+331 VNVGGA
-337 QAFGVELADRVIEG
+337 QAFGVELADRIIEG
-351 VSALRDWIIA
+351 VQGLRDWVIA
-361 KGPVVVRPATP
+361 KGPVVVRPASP
-372 TPPPPGPNPPAPP
+372 TPPPPGPNPQ
-385 APARPMGALADVRD
+385 PARPTGALADVRD

-462 VRINQSTVA
+462 VRINQSTIA

-529 GRYGAQ
+529 GRYGAN
-535 AAKRVIVATNGTL
+535 APKRVIVATNGTL
-548 NAARQKAKADAALKA
+548 NAARQKAKADAALKV

-576 AEDVGALRAVD
+576 AEDIGGLKAVD

-592 SNDASKPEVLA
+592 SNDTSKPEVLA
-603 AIKNHPEKPGLWWA
+603 AIKNHPEGPGLWWA
-617 GMTTAAHVDAARAA
+617 GMTTAAHVEAAKAA

-644 EAREAAPGAL
+644 EAKEAAPGAL
-654 STALPVMP
+654 STALPVRP

>member
-1 MTTYDVYSRQGAD
+1 MATYPVYSKAGVDR
-14 NRFAPRSDVNAL
+14 RFAPKASVDAL

-41 EQVRAQLLLSNMLPR
+41 EQIRAQLLLSNMLPR
-56 PAGPNIPAT
+56 QGGPGAPASIT
-65 LVVGFIG
+65 VGFIG
-72 DSWCTARAG
+72 DSWATPGAG
-81 GEGGAPEEA
+81 GPEGAPEEA
-90 TLAAVAARRL
+90 TLAAVAAKRL

-114 AHVPTPQGDTGFFS
+114 ARVPDPNPTGAAPFS
-128 APARVDAV
+128 APGRVDAV

-161 PSDPASGPAAI
+161 PSDPNSGPAAI
-172 KNSVVALVTRV
+172 TASVKALVDRV

-208 SSHKNAAAVRAG
+208 SSHKNAKAVRDG
-220 VEAAGGA
+220 VNASGGA
-227 GNGVWF
+227 DNGVWF
-233 TDWLGVAVSPATRW
+233 MDWLGVATTSATRW

-253 NRHWGRGEVIC
+253 ARHWSRGEIIC
-264 YDGVNYEVTEASWV
+264 YDGVNYEVVASSWV
-278 PSSNPDAAD
+278 PQSNPDAAD

-299 SRRTAVLS
+299 SRRTAVLT
-307 GRGAVGKTPSS
+307 GKGAVGKPAAT

-337 QAFGVELADRVIEG
+337 QAFGVELADRIIEG
-351 VSALRDWIIA
+351 VQALREWIIA
-361 KGPVVVRPATP
+361 KGPVVVRPASP
-372 TPPPPGPNPPAPP
+372 TPPPPTP
-385 APARPMGALADVRD
+385 PARPMGALADVRD
-399 ARWGVKWGALSATAL
+399 ARWGVKWGALSASAL
-414 QGALSQ
+414 RGALSQ
-420 LPEGAA
+420 LIEGETL
-426 VRGSAA
+426 RGSVA

-462 VRINQSTVA
+462 VRINASTIA

-505 CMDTSNDIIADYWV
+505 CMDTTNDIIADYWV
-519 YDQKMMQYLL
+519 YDQKMMEFLL
-529 GRYGAQ
+529 ARYGA
-535 AAKRVIVATNGTL
+535 AAPKRVIIATNGTL
-548 NAARQKAKADAALKA
+548 NAARVKAKEDAALKV
-563 LPRLAYKPSGPWT
+563 LPRMAYKPSGPWT
-576 AEDVGALRAVD
+576 AEDIGKLKAVD

-603 AIKNHPEKPGLWWA
+603 AIKNHPEGPGLWWA
-617 GMTTAAHVDAARAA
+617 AMTTAAHVDAARAA
-631 SKAAGLAIEGWLM
+631 SRAAGLAIEGWLM
-644 EAREAAPGAL
+644 EAKEAAPGAL
-654 STALPVMP
+654 STALPVRP

>member
-1 MTTYDVYSRQGAD
+1 MATYPVYSKAGVDR
-14 NRFAPRSDVNAL
+14 RFAPKASVDAL
-26 TNAQVAQGAEIGTLK
+26 TNAQVAQGAEIAAVK

-56 PAGPNIPAT
+56 LGGPNTPTT

-72 DSWCTARAG
+72 DSWATPGAG
-81 GEGGAPEEA
+81 GQGGAPEEA
-90 TLAAVAARRL
+90 TMVSVAAKRL
-100 GVAAAVS
+100 GVAAAIS

-114 AHVPTPQGDTGFFS
+114 ARTPTPQGDTGFFS
-128 APARVDAV
+128 APARVDKV

-155 IDQPPV
+155 IDQPPT
-161 PSDPASGPAAI
+161 PADPASGPKAI
-172 KNSVVALVTRV
+172 SQSVKALVDRV
-183 RDRAPALPII
+183 RTRAPALPII

-208 SSHKNAAAVRAG
+208 SSHKNAKAVRDG
-220 VEAAGGA
+220 VNASGGA
-227 GNGVWF
+227 NNGVWF
-233 TDWLGVAVSPATRW
+233 TDWLGVATTSATRW
-247 DPATSP
+247 DPATGP
-253 NRHWGRGEVIC
+253 ARHWSRSEVIC
-264 YDGVNYEVTEASWV
+264 YDGVNYEVTATSWV

-299 SRRTAVLS
+299 SRRTAVLT
-307 GRGAVGKTPSS
+307 GKGAVGKPSAS
-318 GTRALWLMADETH
+318 GTRALWLMSDETH

-337 QAFGVELADRVIEG
+337 QAFGVELADRIIEG
-351 VSALRDWIIA
+351 AQALREWIIGQ
-361 KGPVVVRPATP
+361 GPVVVRPAP
-372 TPPPPGPNPPAPP
+372 GPPPPGPNPPA
-385 APARPMGALADVRD
+385 RPTGALADVRD

-414 QGALSQ
+414 RGALAQ

-497 ARTPIIVE
+497 ARTPIVVE

-519 YDQKMMQYLL
+519 YDQKMMEFLL
-529 GRYGAQ
+529 ARYGAQ
-535 AAKRVIVATNGTL
+535 AAKRIIVATNGTL
-548 NAARQKAKADAALKA
+548 NAARIKAKEDAALKV
-563 LPRLAYKPSGPWT
+563 LPRMACKPSGPWT
-576 AEDVGALRAVD
+576 AEDIGGLKAVD

-603 AIKNHPEKPGLWWA
+603 AIKNHPERPGLWWQ
-617 GMTTAAHVDAARAA
+617 GMTTAGHVETAKAA

-644 EAREAAPGAL
+644 EALEASPGAL
-654 STALPVMP
+654 SAELPIRP

>member
-14 NRFAPRSDVNAL
+14 KRFAPRSDVSAL

-56 PAGPNIPAT
+56 QGGPGTPSA

-81 GEGGAPEEA
+81 GPEGAPEEA
-90 TLAAVAARRL
+90 TLVAVAARRL

-114 AHVPTPQGDTGFFS
+114 ARTPSPQGDTGFFS
-128 APARVDAV
+128 APERVDAV

-161 PSDPASGPAAI
+161 PSDPASGPRAI
-172 KNSVVALVTRV
+172 TDSVKALVERV

-208 SSHKNAAAVRAG
+208 SSHKSAAAVKAG
-220 VEAAGGA
+220 VEAAGGLT
-227 GNGVWF
+227 NGIWF
-233 TDWLGVAVSPATRW
+233 SDWLGVATSPATRW
-247 DPATSP
+247 DPASSP

-264 YDGVNYEVTEASWV
+264 YDGVNYEVVADSWV
-278 PSSNPDAAD
+278 PSANPDAAD

-307 GRGAVGKTPSS
+307 GRGAVGKTPAS
-318 GTRALWLMADETH
+318 GTRALWLMSDETH
-331 VNVAGA
+331 VNVGGA
-337 QAFGVELADRVIEG
+337 QAFGVELADRIIEG
-351 VSALRDWIIA
+351 VVALREWIIA
-361 KGPVVVRPATP
+361 KGPVVVRPASP
-372 TPPPPGPNPPAPP
+372 TPPGPPPP
-385 APARPMGALADVRD
+385 PARPMGAMADVRD

-420 LPEGAA
+420 LPEGGGAA
-426 VRGSAA
+426 LRGSAA

-462 VRINQSTVA
+462 VRINQSTIA

-480 GVVATLGEALDI
+480 GTVATLGEALDI

-519 YDQKMMQYLL
+519 YDRKMMEYLL
-529 GRYGAQ
+529 ARYGA
-535 AAKRVIVATNGTL
+535 AAPKRVIVATNGTL
-548 NAARQKAKADAALKA
+548 NAARQKAKADAALRV

-576 AEDVGALRAVD
+576 AEDVGALKAVD

-592 SNDASKPEVLA
+592 SNDTSKPEVLA

-617 GMTTAAHVDAARAA
+617 GMTTAAHVEAARAA
-631 SKAAGLAIEGWLM
+631 SKAAGLAIEGWIM
-644 EAREAAPGAL
+644 EAKEAAPGAL
-654 STALPVMP
+654 STALPVRP

>member
-1 MTTYDVYSRQGAD
+1 MATYPVYSKAGVDR
-14 NRFAPRSDVNAL
+14 RFAPKASVDAL
-26 TNAQVAQGAEIGTLK
+26 TNAQVAQGAEIAAVK
-41 EQVRAQLLLSNMLPR
+41 EQIRAQLLLSNMLPR
-56 PAGPNIPAT
+56 QGGPGAPSA

-72 DSWCTARAG
+72 DSWMTPGAG
-81 GEGGAPEEA
+81 GQGGAPEGA
-90 TLAAVAARRL
+90 IMPQITAKRL
-100 GVAAAVS
+100 GVAAAIS

-114 AHVPTPQGDTGFFS
+114 ARVPDPNPTGAAPFS
-128 APARVDAV
+128 APGRVDAV

-161 PSDPASGPAAI
+161 PSDPASGPEAI
-172 KNSVVALVTRV
+172 TDSVKALVDRV

-227 GNGVWF
+227 ANGVWF
-233 TDWLGVAVSPATRW
+233 TDWLGVATTSATRW

-253 NRHWGRGEVIC
+253 ARHWSRSEIIC
-264 YDGVNYEVTEASWV
+264 YDGVNYEVVADSWV
-278 PSSNPDAAD
+278 PSANPDAAD

-299 SRRTAVLS
+299 SRRTAVLT
-307 GRGAVGKTPSS
+307 GKGAVGKAGAT
-318 GTRALWLMADETH
+318 GTRALWLRADETH

-351 VSALRDWIIA
+351 TQALRDWIIA
-361 KGPVVVRPATP
+361 KGPVVVRPASP
-372 TPPPPGPNPPAPP
+372 TPP
-385 APARPMGALADVRD
+385 PARPMGALADVRD
-399 ARWGVKWGALSATAL
+399 ARWGVKWGVLSTAALR
-414 QGALSQ
+414 GALSQ
-420 LPEGAA
+420 LIEGEIL
-426 VRGSAA
+426 RGSVA

-455 PKGGGAA
+455 PKGGGAS
-462 VRINQSTVA
+462 VRINQSTIA

-497 ARTPIIVE
+497 ARTPIIME
-505 CMDTSNDIIADYWV
+505 CMDTNNDIIADYWV
-519 YDQKMMQYLL
+519 YDQKMMEFLL
-529 GRYGAQ
+529 ARYGAR
-535 AAKRVIVATNGTL
+535 APKKIIVATNGTL
-548 NAARQKAKADAALKA
+548 NAARIKAKEDAALKV
-563 LPRLAYKPSGPWT
+563 LPRMACKPSGPWT
-576 AEDVGALRAVD
+576 AEDIGKLKAVD

-603 AIKNHPEKPGLWWA
+603 AIKNHPERPGLWWQ
-617 GMTTAAHVDAARAA
+617 GMTTAGHVESAKAA

-644 EAREAAPGAL
+644 EALEASPGAL
-654 STALPVMP
+654 STALPIMP

>member
-1 MTTYDVYSRQGAD
+1 MTTYDVYSKTGAD
-14 NRFAPRSDVNAL
+14 NRFAPKADVNAL
-26 TNAQVAQGAEIGTLK
+26 TSAQIAQGAEIGTLK

-56 PAGPNIPAT
+56 QGGPGVPTA

-72 DSWCTARAG
+72 DSWMTPGAG

-90 TLAAVAARRL
+90 TMPQIAAKRL

-114 AHVPTPQGDTGFFS
+114 AHVPTPTPAGVGFFS
-128 APARVDAV
+128 SPSRIDAV

-161 PSDPASGPAAI
+161 PSDPASGPKAI
-172 KNSVVALVTRV
+172 SQSVKALVDRV

-208 SSHKNAAAVRAG
+208 SSHKNVHAVKDG
-220 VEAAGGA
+220 VDLAGGLT
-227 GNGVWF
+227 NGIWF
-233 TDWLGVAVSPATRW
+233 SDWLGVATSPATRW

-253 NRHWGRGEVIC
+253 NRHWSRGEVIC
-264 YDGVNYEVTEASWV
+264 YDGVNYEVVADAWV
-278 PSSNPDAAD
+278 PSANPDAAD

-307 GRGAVGKTPSS
+307 GRGAVGKTPAS

-337 QAFGVELADRVIEG
+337 QAFGVELADRIIEG
-351 VSALRDWIIA
+351 VASLREWIIA
-361 KGPVVVRPATP
+361 KGPVVVRPAAP
-372 TPPPPGPNPPAPP
+372 PPPPPGPNPPAP
-385 APARPMGALADVRD
+385 ARPVGALADVRD

-414 QGALSQ
+414 RGALSQ

-462 VRINQSTVA
+462 VRINQSTVP

-497 ARTPIIVE
+497 ARSPIIVE

-529 GRYGAQ
+529 GRYGA
-535 AAKRVIVATNGTL
+535 AASKRVIVATNGTL
-548 NAARQKAKADAALKA
+548 NAARQKAKADAALKV

-576 AEDVGALRAVD
+576 AEDVGALKAVD

-603 AIKNHPEKPGLWWA
+603 AIKNHPDKPGLWWA

-644 EAREAAPGAL
+644 EAKEAAPGAL
-654 STALPVMP
+654 STALPVKP

>member
-1 MTTYDVYSRQGAD
+1 MTTYDVYSKRGAD
-14 NRFAPRSDVNAL
+14 NRFAPKSDVGAL
-26 TNAQVAQGAEIGTLK
+26 TSAQIAQGAEIGTLK
-41 EQVRAQLLLSNMLPR
+41 EQIRAQLLLSNMLPR
-56 PAGPNIPAT
+56 QGGPGTPSALT
-65 LVVGFIG
+65 VGFIG

-90 TLAAVAARRL
+90 TMPQIAAKRL

-114 AHVPTPQGDTGFFS
+114 ARTPSPANGTGFFS
-128 APARVDAV
+128 SPSRIDAV

-161 PSDPASGPAAI
+161 PSDPASGPRAI
-172 KNSVVALVTRV
+172 SQSVKALVDRV
-183 RDRAPALPII
+183 RDRAPALPIV

-208 SSHKNAAAVRAG
+208 SSHKNAHAVFDG
-220 VEAAGGA
+220 VTAAGGLT
-227 GNGVWF
+227 NGIWF
-233 TDWLGVAVSPATRW
+233 SDWLGVATSPATRW

-253 NRHWGRGEVIC
+253 NRHWSRGEVIC
-264 YDGVNYEVTEASWV
+264 YDGVNYEVTEAWI

-299 SRRTAVLS
+299 SRRTAVLT

-318 GTRALWLMADETH
+318 GTRALWLMSDETH

-337 QAFGVELADRVIEG
+337 QAFGVELADRIIEG
-351 VSALRDWIIA
+351 VVALREWIIA
-361 KGPVVVRPATP
+361 RGPVVVRPATP
-372 TPPPPGPNPPAPP
+372 PTPPPGPNPPPSP
-385 APARPMGALADVRD
+385 AGRPCGAAADVRD

-529 GRYGAQ
+529 GRYGAA

-548 NAARQKAKADAALKA
+548 NAARQKAKADAALKV

-576 AEDVGALRAVD
+576 AEDVGALKAVD

-644 EAREAAPGAL
+644 EAKEAAPGAL
-654 STALPVMP
+654 STALPVRP

>member
-1 MTTYDVYSRQGAD
+1 MTTYDVYSKAGVDR
-14 NRFAPRSDVNAL
+14 RFAPKASVDAL
-26 TNAQVAQGAEIGTLK
+26 TNAQVAQGAEIAAVK
-41 EQVRAQLLLSNMLPR
+41 EQIRAQLLLSNMLPR
-56 PAGPNIPAT
+56 QGGPGVPTA

-72 DSWCTARAG
+72 DSWMTPGAG
-81 GEGGAPEEA
+81 GPEGAPEEA
-90 TLAAVAARRL
+90 IMPQIAAKRL

-114 AHVPTPQGDTGFFS
+114 ARVPDPNPTGAAPFS
-128 APARVDAV
+128 APGRVDAV

-161 PSDPASGPAAI
+161 PSDPNSGPAAI
-172 KNSVVALVTRV
+172 TASVKALVDRV

-220 VEAAGGA
+220 TIAAGGQN
-227 GNGVWF
+227 NGIWF
-233 TDWLGVAVSPATRW
+233 SDWLGVATTSATRW

-253 NRHWGRGEVIC
+253 ARHWSRGEVIC
-264 YDGVNYEVTEASWV
+264 FDGVNYEVVEASWV

-299 SRRTAVLS
+299 SRRTAVLT
-307 GRGAVGKTPSS
+307 GKGAVGKPAAT
-318 GTRALWLMADETH
+318 GTRALWLMSDETH

-337 QAFGVELADRVIEG
+337 QAFGVELADRIIEG
-351 VSALRDWIIA
+351 VQALREWIIA
-361 KGPVVVRPATP
+361 RGPVVVRPASP
-372 TPPPPGPNPPAPP
+372 TPPPPGPNPPT
-385 APARPMGALADVRD
+385 RPMGALADVRD
-399 ARWGVKWGALSATAL
+399 ARWGVKWGALSASAL
-414 QGALSQ
+414 RGALSQ
-420 LPEGAA
+420 LIEGETL
-426 VRGSAA
+426 RGSVA

-462 VRINQSTVA
+462 VRINQSTIA

-480 GVVATLGEALDI
+480 GTVATLGEALDI

-497 ARTPIIVE
+497 ARTPVIVE

-519 YDQKMMQYLL
+519 YDRKMMEFLL
-529 GRYGAQ
+529 ARYGAQ
-535 AAKRVIVATNGTL
+535 AAKRIIVATNGTL
-548 NAARQKAKADAALKA
+548 NAARVKAKEDAVLKV

-576 AEDVGALRAVD
+576 AEDIGKLKAVD

-603 AIKNHPEKPGLWWA
+603 AIKNHPERPGLWWQ
-617 GMTTAAHVDAARAA
+617 GMTTAGHVESAKAA

-644 EAREAAPGAL
+644 EALEASPGAL
-654 STALPVMP
+654 STELPIRP

>member
-1 MTTYDVYSRQGAD
+1 MATYPVYSKAGVDR
-14 NRFAPRSDVNAL
+14 RFAPKASVDTL
-26 TNAQVAQGAEIGTLK
+26 TNAQVAQGAEIGALK
-41 EQVRAQLLLSNMLPR
+41 EAVRAQAVLSNMLPR
-56 PAGPNIPAT
+56 QGGPGVPTT

-72 DSWCTARAG
+72 DSWATPGAG
-81 GEGGAPEEA
+81 GPGGASEEA
-90 TLAAVAARRL
+90 TMVQIAAKRL
-100 GVAAAVS
+100 GVGAAVS

-114 AHVPTPQGDTGFFS
+114 AHVPTPTPAGVGFFS

-136 LDAHPS
+136 LEAHPS

-155 IDQPPV
+155 IDQPPA
-161 PSDPASGPAAI
+161 PGDPASGPKAI
-172 KNSVVALVTRV
+172 TDSVKALVDRV
-183 RDRAPALPII
+183 RDRAPALPIV

-208 SSHKNAAAVRAG
+208 SSHKNAKAVRDG
-220 VEAAGGA
+220 VNASGGVN
-227 GNGVWF
+227 NGVHF
-233 TDWLGVAVSPATRW
+233 TDWLGVATTSATRW

-253 NRHWGRGEVIC
+253 ARHWSRGEIIC
-264 YDGVNYEVTEASWV
+264 YEGVNYEVVADAWV
-278 PSSNPDAAD
+278 PNANPDAAD

-299 SRRTAVLS
+299 SRRTAVLT
-307 GRGAVGKTPSS
+307 GKGAVGKPTAT

-351 VSALRDWIIA
+351 VQALREWIIGQ
-361 KGPVVVRPATP
+361 GPVVVRPATP
-372 TPPPPGPNPPAPP
+372 APPPPPAPT
-385 APARPMGALADVRD
+385 PARPMGALADVRD
-399 ARWGVKWGALSATAL
+399 ARWGVKWGALSASAL
-414 QGALSQ
+414 RGALSQ
-420 LPEGAA
+420 LVEGETL
-426 VRGSAA
+426 RGSVA

-462 VRINQSTVA
+462 VRINQSTIA

-480 GVVATLGEALDI
+480 GTVATLGEALDI

-497 ARTPIIVE
+497 ARSPIVVE

-519 YDQKMMQYLL
+519 YDQKMMEFLL
-529 GRYGAQ
+529 ARYGAA
-535 AAKRVIVATNGTL
+535 AAKRIIVATNGTL
-548 NAARQKAKADAALKA
+548 NAARQKAKADAALKV

-576 AEDVGALRAVD
+576 AEDIGKLKAVD

-603 AIKNHPEKPGLWWA
+603 AIKNHPERPGLWWQ
-617 GMTTAAHVDAARAA
+617 GMTTAGHVESAKAA

-644 EAREAAPGAL
+644 EALEASPGAL
-654 STALPVMP
+654 STALPIKP

>member
-1 MTTYDVYSRQGAD
+1 MATYPVYSKAGVDR
-14 NRFAPRSDVNAL
+14 RFAPKASVDAL
-26 TNAQVAQGAEIGTLK
+26 TNAQVAQGAEIAAVK
-41 EQVRAQLLLSNMLPR
+41 EQIRAQAVLSNMLPR
-56 PAGPNIPAT
+56 QGGPGTPASI
-65 LVVGFIG
+65 VVGFIG
-72 DSWCTARAG
+72 DSWATPGAG
-81 GEGGAPEEA
+81 GVGGAPEEA
-90 TLAAVAARRL
+90 TMPQIAAKRL
-100 GVAAAVS
+100 GVGAAVS

-114 AHVPTPQGDTGFFS
+114 ARVPDPNPTGAAPFS

-161 PSDPASGPAAI
+161 PSDPASGPRAI
-172 KNSVVALVTRV
+172 TNSVKALVDRV

-208 SSHKNAAAVRAG
+208 SSHKNAAAVKAG
-220 VEAAGGA
+220 VAASGGA
-227 GNGVWF
+227 ANGIHF
-233 TDWLGVAVSPATRW
+233 ADWLGVATTSATRW

-253 NRHWGRGEVIC
+253 ARHWSRGEVIC
-264 YDGVNYEVTEASWV
+264 YDGVNYEVTATSWV
-278 PSSNPDAAD
+278 PNANPDAAD

-307 GRGAVGKTPSS
+307 GRGAVGKTPAS
-318 GTRALWLMADETH
+318 GTRALWLMNDETH

-337 QAFGVELADRVIEG
+337 QAFGVELADRIIEG
-351 VSALRDWIIA
+351 VLSLREWIIA
-361 KGPVVVRPATP
+361 KGPVVVRPAS
-372 TPPPPGPNPPAPP
+372 PPGPTP
-385 APARPMGALADVRD
+385 PARPMGALADVRD

-414 QGALSQ
+414 RGALSQ
-420 LPEGAA
+420 LIEGETL
-426 VRGSAA
+426 RGSVA

-462 VRINQSTVA
+462 VRINQSTIA

-497 ARTPIIVE
+497 ARTPIVVE
-505 CMDTSNDIIADYWV
+505 CMDTSNDIVADYWV

-529 GRYGAQ
+529 ARYGAA
-535 AAKRVIVATNGTL
+535 AAKRIIVATNGTL
-548 NAARQKAKADAALKA
+548 NAARIKAKEDAALKV

-576 AEDVGALRAVD
+576 AEDIGKLKAVD

-603 AIKNHPEKPGLWWA
+603 AIKNHPERPGLWWQ
-617 GMTTAAHVDAARAA
+617 GMTTAGHVESAKAA
-631 SKAAGLAIEGWLM
+631 SRAAGLAIEGWLM
-644 EAREAAPGAL
+644 EALEASPGAL
-654 STALPVMP
+654 STALPIMP

>member
-1 MTTYDVYSRQGAD
+1 MATYPVYSKAGVDR
-14 NRFAPRSDVNAL
+14 RFAPKASVDAL
-26 TNAQVAQGAEIGTLK
+26 TNAQVAQGAEIAAVK

-56 PAGPNIPAT
+56 QGGPGVPTA

-72 DSWCTARAG
+72 DSWCTAGAG

-90 TLAAVAARRL
+90 TMPQIAAKRL
-100 GVAAAVS
+100 GVGAAVS

-114 AHVPTPQGDTGFFS
+114 AHVPSPQGSTGFFS

-155 IDQPPV
+155 IDQPPT
-161 PSDPASGPAAI
+161 PGDPESGPKAI
-172 KNSVVALVTRV
+172 KDSVTSLVNRV

-208 SSHKNAAAVRAG
+208 SSHKNVHAVKAG
-220 VEAAGGA
+220 VDASGGVN
-227 GNGVWF
+227 NGIWF
-233 TDWLGVAVSPATRW
+233 SDWLGVATSPATRW
-247 DPATSP
+247 DPASSP
-253 NRHWGRGEVIC
+253 NRHWSRGEVIC
-264 YDGVNYEVTEASWV
+264 FGGVNYEVVEASWV

-287 PYLASFLPSAPV
+287 PYLASFLPSPPV
-299 SRRTAVLS
+299 SRRTAVLT
-307 GRGAVGKTPSS
+307 GKGAVGKAGAT

-361 KGPVVVRPATP
+361 KGPVVVRPA
-372 TPPPPGPNPPAPP
+372 PPPPGPNPPA
-385 APARPMGALADVRD
+385 AARPTGALADVRD

-462 VRINQSTVA
+462 VRINQSTIA

-480 GVVATLGEALDI
+480 GTVATLGEALDI

-529 GRYGAQ
+529 GRYGA
-535 AAKRVIVATNGTL
+535 AASKRIIVATNGTL
-548 NAARQKAKADAALKA
+548 NAARQKAKADAALKV

-576 AEDVGALRAVD
+576 AEDVGALKAVD

-592 SNDASKPEVLA
+592 SNDTSKPEVLA
-603 AIKNHPEKPGLWWA
+603 AIKNHPERPGLWWA

-644 EAREAAPGAL
+644 EAKEAAPGAL
-654 STALPVMP
+654 STALPVKP

>member
-1 MTTYDVYSRQGAD
+1 MTTYDVYSKRGAD
-14 NRFAPRSDVNAL
+14 NRFAPKASVDSL
-26 TNAQVAQGAEIGTLK
+26 TNAQVAQGAEIGALK
-41 EQVRAQLLLSNMLPR
+41 EQVRAQLVLANMLPR
-56 PAGPNIPAT
+56 LGGPSTPST
-65 LVVGFIG
+65 VVVGFIG
-72 DSWCTARAG
+72 DSWCTAGAG
-81 GEGGAPEEA
+81 GQGGAPEEA
-90 TLAAVAARRL
+90 TMPQIAAKRL
-100 GVAAAVS
+100 GVGAAVS

-114 AHVPTPQGDTGFFS
+114 AHVPSPQGSTGFFS
-128 APARVDAV
+128 APPRIDAV

-155 IDQPPV
+155 IDQPPT
-161 PSDPASGPAAI
+161 PADPASGPRAI
-172 KNSVVALVTRV
+172 SQSVKALVDRV
-183 RDRAPALPII
+183 RTRAPALPII
-193 VVGPQPTSEY
+193 VVGPQPTSES
-203 RTYAG
+203 RTYAA
-208 SSHKNAAAVRAG
+208 SSHKNVHAVKDG
-220 VEAAGGA
+220 VDLAGGA
-227 GNGVWF
+227 DNGIHFV
-233 TDWLGVAVSPATRW
+233 DWLGVATSPATRW
-247 DPATSP
+247 DPTAGP
-253 NRHWGRGEVIC
+253 NRHWGRGEIIC
-264 YDGVNYEVTEASWV
+264 YDGVNYEVVADAWV
-278 PSSNPDAAD
+278 PSANPDAAD

-307 GRGAVGKTPSS
+307 GRGAVGKTPAS
-318 GTRALWLMADETH
+318 GTRALWLMSDETH

-351 VSALRDWIIA
+351 VVALREWIIS
-361 KGPVVVRPATP
+361 KGPVVVRPAPAT
-372 TPPPPGPNPPAPP
+372 PPGPA
-385 APARPMGALADVRD
+385 AARPMGAMADVRD

-414 QGALSQ
+414 QGALAQ

-462 VRINQSTVA
+462 VRINQSTIA
-471 QLKAVEDVN
+471 QLKAVENVN

-497 ARTPIIVE
+497 ARTPVIVE

-529 GRYGAQ
+529 GRYGA
-535 AAKRVIVATNGTL
+535 AAPKRVIVATNGTL
-548 NAARQKAKADAALKA
+548 NAARQKARADAALRV

-576 AEDVGALRAVD
+576 AEDIGALKAVD

-592 SNDASKPEVLA
+592 SNDTSKPEVLA

-631 SKAAGLAIEGWLM
+631 SSAAGLAIEGWIM
-644 EAREAAPGAL
+644 EAKEAAPGAL
-654 STALPVMP
+654 STALPVRP

>member
-1 MTTYDVYSRQGAD
+1 MTTYDVYSKAGAD
-14 NRFAPRSDVNAL
+14 NRFAPKADVGAL
-26 TNAQVAQGAEIGTLK
+26 TGAQIAQGAEIGTLK

-307 GRGAVGKTPSS
+307 GRGAVGKTPAS

-351 VSALRDWIIA
+351 VQALREWVLA
-361 KGPVVVRPATP
+361 KGPVVVRPAP
-372 TPPPPGPNPPAPP
+372 APPPPGPNPPAP
-385 APARPMGALADVRD
+385 AARPMGALADVRD

-462 VRINQSTVA
+462 VRINQSTVP

-497 ARTPIIVE
+497 ARTPVIVE

-519 YDQKMMQYLL
+519 YDRKMMEYLL
-529 GRYGAQ
+529 GRYGA
-535 AAKRVIVATNGTL
+535 AASKRVIVATNGTL
-548 NAARQKAKADAALKA
+548 NAARQKAKADAALKV

-576 AEDVGALRAVD
+576 AEDVGALKAVD

-592 SNDASKPEVLA
+592 SNDTSKPEVLA

-654 STALPVMP
+654 STALPVRP

>member
-1 MTTYDVYSRQGAD
+1 MATYPVYSKAGVDR
-14 NRFAPRSDVNAL
+14 RFAPKASVDAL
-26 TNAQVAQGAEIGTLK
+26 TNAQVAQGAEITAVK
-41 EQVRAQLLLSNMLPR
+41 EQIRAQLLLSNMLPR
-56 PAGPNIPAT
+56 PAGPGTPSA

-90 TLAAVAARRL
+90 TMVQIAAKRL
-100 GVAAAVS
+100 GVGAAVS

-114 AHVPTPQGDTGFFS
+114 ARTPTPQGTTGFFS

-136 LDAHPS
+136 LDARPNV
-142 LLVVVGSVNDNWA
+142 LVVVGSVNDNWT
-155 IDQPPV
+155 IDQPPT
-161 PSDPASGPAAI
+161 PGDPESGPAAI
-172 KNSVVALVTRV
+172 RASVTSLVTRV

-208 SSHKNAAAVRAG
+208 SSHKNAKAVLDG
-220 VEAAGGA
+220 VNASGGA
-227 GNGVWF
+227 NNGVWF
-233 TDWLGVAVSPATRW
+233 TDWLGVATTSATRW

-253 NRHWGRGEVIC
+253 ARHWSRGEVIC
-264 YDGVNYEVTEASWV
+264 HEGVNYEVVADSWV
-278 PSSNPDAAD
+278 PSANPDAAD

-299 SRRTAVLS
+299 SRRTAVLT
-307 GRGAVGKTPSS
+307 GKGAVGKTPAS

-351 VSALRDWIIA
+351 TQALRDWIIA
-361 KGPVVVRPATP
+361 KGPVVVRPASP
-372 TPPPPGPNPPAPP
+372 TPPPPPAPT
-385 APARPMGALADVRD
+385 PARPMGALADVRD

-420 LPEGAA
+420 LIEGETL
-426 VRGSAA
+426 RGSVA

-462 VRINQSTVA
+462 VRINASTIA

-497 ARTPIIVE
+497 ARSPIVVE
-505 CMDTSNDIIADYWV
+505 CMDTNNDIIADYWV
-519 YDQKMMQYLL
+519 YDQKMMEFLL
-529 GRYGAQ
+529 ARYGAA

-548 NAARQKAKADAALKA
+548 NAARIKAKEDAALKV
-563 LPRLAYKPSGPWT
+563 LPRMACKPSGPWT
-576 AEDVGALRAVD
+576 AEDIGKLKAVD

-603 AIKNHPEKPGLWWA
+603 AIKNHPERPGLWWQ
-617 GMTTAAHVDAARAA
+617 GMTTAGHVETAKAA

-644 EAREAAPGAL
+644 EALEASPRAL
-654 STALPVMP
+654 STALPIKP

>member
-1 MTTYDVYSRQGAD
+1 MTTYDVYSRRGAD
-14 NRFAPRSDVNAL
+14 KRFAPKSDVGAL
-26 TNAQVAQGAEIGTLK
+26 TSAQIAQGAEIAAVK
-41 EQVRAQLLLSNMLPR
+41 EQVRAQLVLSNMLPR
-56 PAGPNIPAT
+56 LAGPGTPAS

-81 GEGGAPEEA
+81 GPEGAPEEA

-114 AHVPTPQGDTGFFS
+114 ARTPSPQGSTGFFS

-155 IDQPPV
+155 IDQPPA
-161 PSDPASGPAAI
+161 PSDPASGPRAI
-172 KNSVVALVTRV
+172 SQSVKALVDRV

-208 SSHKNAAAVRAG
+208 SSHKNARAVFDG
-220 VEAAGGA
+220 VTAAGGLT
-227 GNGVWF
+227 NGIWF
-233 TDWLGVAVSPATRW
+233 SDWLGVAVSPATRW
-247 DPATSP
+247 DPASSP
-253 NRHWGRGEVIC
+253 NRHWRRGEVIC
-264 YDGVNYEVTEASWV
+264 YDGVNYEVTADAWV
-278 PSSNPDAAD
+278 PSVNPDAAD

-307 GRGAVGKTPSS
+307 GRGAVGKTPAS

-331 VNVAGA
+331 VNVGGA
-337 QAFGVELADRVIEG
+337 QAFGVELADRIIEG
-351 VSALRDWIIA
+351 VQALREWIIA
-361 KGPVVVRPATP
+361 KGPVVVRPAS
-372 TPPPPGPNPPAPP
+372 PP

-414 QGALSQ
+414 RGALSQ

-462 VRINQSTVA
+462 VRINASTIA

-480 GVVATLGEALDI
+480 GAVATLGEALDI

-519 YDQKMMQYLL
+519 YDRKMMEYLL
-529 GRYGAQ
+529 ARYGA
-535 AAKRVIVATNGTL
+535 AAYKRVIIATNGTL
-548 NAARQKAKADAALKA
+548 NAARQKAKADAALKV

-576 AEDVGALRAVD
+576 AEDVGALKAVD

-631 SKAAGLAIEGWLM
+631 SKAAGLSIEGWLM

-654 STALPVMP
+654 STALPVRP

>member
-1 MTTYDVYSRQGAD
+1 MATYPVYSKAGVDR
-14 NRFAPRSDVNAL
+14 RFAPKASVDAL
-26 TNAQVAQGAEIGTLK
+26 TNAQVAQGAEIGGLK
-41 EQVRAQLLLSNMLPR
+41 EQIRAQLLLSNMLPR
-56 PAGPNIPAT
+56 QGGPGTPSA

-72 DSWCTARAG
+72 DSWATPGAG
-81 GEGGAPEEA
+81 GQGGAPEEA
-90 TLAAVAARRL
+90 TMVSVAAKRL
-100 GVAAAVS
+100 GVAAAIS

-114 AHVPTPQGDTGFFS
+114 ARTPTPQGDTGFFS
-128 APARVDAV
+128 APARVDKV

-142 LLVVVGSVNDNWA
+142 LLVVVGSVNDNWT
-155 IDQPPV
+155 IDQPPT
-161 PSDPASGPAAI
+161 PADPTSGPAAI
-172 KNSVVALVTRV
+172 TASVKALVDRV
-183 RDRAPALPII
+183 RDRAPALPIV

-208 SSHKNAAAVRAG
+208 SSHKNARAVKDGATQ
-220 VEAAGGA
+220 AGGA
-227 GNGVWF
+227 ANGVWF
-233 TDWLGVAVSPATRW
+233 ADWLGVATTSATRW

-253 NRHWGRGEVIC
+253 ARHWSKGEVIC
-264 YDGVNYEVTEASWV
+264 HEGVNYEVVADAWV
-278 PSSNPDAAD
+278 PNANPDAAD

-307 GRGAVGKTPSS
+307 GRGAVGKPSAS
-318 GTRALWLMADETH
+318 GTRALWLMSDETH

-351 VSALRDWIIA
+351 VQALREWIIA
-361 KGPVVVRPATP
+361 KGPVVVRPASPP
-372 TPPPPGPNPPAPP
+372 TPPPPAP

-420 LPEGAA
+420 LIEGETL
-426 VRGSAA
+426 RGSVA

-462 VRINQSTVA
+462 VRINASTIA

-497 ARTPIIVE
+497 ARTPIVVE
-505 CMDTSNDIIADYWV
+505 CMDTTNDIIADYWV
-519 YDQKMMQYLL
+519 YDQKMMEFLL
-529 GRYGAQ
+529 ARYGA
-535 AAKRVIVATNGTL
+535 AAPKRIIIATNGTL
-548 NAARQKAKADAALKA
+548 NAARTKAKEDAALKV

-576 AEDVGALRAVD
+576 AEDIGKLKAVD

-592 SNDASKPEVLA
+592 SNDTSKPEVLA
-603 AIKNHPEKPGLWWA
+603 AIKNHPERPGLWWQ
-617 GMTTAAHVDAARAA
+617 GMTTAGHVESAKAA
-631 SKAAGLAIEGWLM
+631 SRAAGLAIEGWLM
-644 EAREAAPGAL
+644 EALEASPGAL
-654 STALPVMP
+654 STALPIMP